1 MAKMPKLPIIS
12 GKDAVK
18 AFKKDSW
25 VINRQAGDHI
35 IISKENSEVVLYIP
49 QHKSLKKGTIRKLI
63 KISGLTVEEFV
74 KLL

>member
-18 AFKKDSW
+18 VFKKDSW

-35 IISKENSEVVLYIP
+35 IISMAKIISEM
-49 QHKSLKKGTIRKLI
+49 
-63 KISGLTVEEFV
+63 EE
-74 KLL
+74 

>member
-35 IISKENSEVVLYIP
+35 IM
-49 QHKSLKKGTIRKLI
+49 R
-63 KISGLTVEEFV
+63 VEEQSHSYPSSSF
-74 KLL
+74 LD